1 MLSLAAGS
9 ISWVL
14 EYLSPGSFGCR
25 TAPAKRIPTSADGAR
40 ADHLHIFVLTCSW
53 EVRLD
58 TLCLSLKTFV
68 LRATQQLTLYTNM
81 KSQRSTT
88 LVIICLATF
97 AAASLNAA
105 TIPAG
110 TTVTVSTVSLI
121 SSQTVA
127 GRSFEAKL
135 AKNVAVKG
143 GVALKAGTK
152 AFGKIT
158 SSRANP
164 RKSGPLVVEL
174 ASIEINGRK
183 IPVKTNDI
191 QPAGPPQT
199 ARQAQYGHTAGT
211 TVVNPGTTLQFQL
224 LQPVTF

>member
-1 MLSLAAGS
+1 MKLQTFTTFTILSL
-9 ISWVL
+9 V
-14 EYLSPGSFGCR
+14 SFA
-25 TAPAKRIPTSADGAR
+25 TA
-40 ADHLHIFVLTCSW
+40 H
-53 EVRLD
+53 
-58 TLCLSLKTFV
+58 
-68 LRATQQLTLYTNM
+68 
-81 KSQRSTT
+81 
-88 LVIICLATF
+88 
-97 AAASLNAA
+97 LNAA

-135 AKNVAVKG
+135 AKNVSVKG
-143 GVALKAGTK
+143 SVVLKAGTK

-174 ASIEINGRK
+174 SSIEVSGRK
-183 IPVKTNDI
+183 VPVKTNDI

-211 TVVNPGTTLQFQL
+211 TVVNPGTTLEFQL